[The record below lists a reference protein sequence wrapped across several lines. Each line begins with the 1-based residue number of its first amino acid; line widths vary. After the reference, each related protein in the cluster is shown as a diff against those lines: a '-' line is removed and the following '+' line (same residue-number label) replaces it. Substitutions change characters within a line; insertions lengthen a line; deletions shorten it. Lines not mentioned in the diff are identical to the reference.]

1 MLVCFAVNADG
12 AYACSL
18 ISDCVGVWWFNG
30 YFGLAVWVLIWCCW
44 WCFGSFRLVAICC
57 LGWVLFSFD
66 CGCCSYLV
74 VVG

>member
-30 YFGLAVWVLIWCCW
+30 YFGLAVWALIWCCW
-44 WCFGSFRLVAICC
+44 WWFGS
-57 LGWVLFSFD
+57 LGWWRFVAWV
-66 CGCCSYLV
+66 GCYLV
-74 VVG
+74 LIVVVVLI